1 MDRKKEQRVVHQGS
15 YIIENT
21 FVNGEF
27 KYGVLNN
34 MRNYLEFEDKEDM
47 AKEMERRLTASESG
61 R

>member
-1 MDRKKEQRVVHQGS
+1 MDMKEENRVVHQGS

-34 MRNYLEFEDKEDM
+34 MRNYLEFDDKEVM
-47 AKEMERRLTASESG
+47 AKKMKERIAASGPE

>member
-1 MDRKKEQRVVHQGS
+1 MDANKEERVVHQGS

-34 MRNYLEFEDKEDM
+34 MRNYLEFDDKEDM
-47 AKEMERRLTASESG
+47 AKKMEERLAVSESEG
-61 R
+61 